1 MLLDWRPEC
10 GPGRQSTREELV
22 GIVDEQ
28 FNPRARAPG
37 LEWAGLARVVRV
49 DLVEE
54 ERSVTDLESCDATE
68 VPELASS

>member
-1 MLLDWRPEC
+1 VLLNWRPEG

-28 FNPRARAPG
+28 FNSRARTPS

-49 DLVEE
+49 DLMEE
-54 ERSVTDLESCDATE
+54 ERSVTDLESRDATE
-68 VPELASS
+68 VPELPSS